1 MLRKVCLLA
10 TVLCLQVSLR
20 AQQSVT
26 NTAARLKGLPVSF
39 EENRGQV
46 DPQVRF
52 LAHTGKSTMYFTP
65 GETVLALASRNSEKN
80 SEISVLRLKWI
91 GANPHPQMVAEN
103 PLPGK
108 VNYL

>member
-10 TVLCLQVSLR
+10 TVLCLQVSLP
-20 AQQSVT
+20 AQQSAA

-39 EENRGQV
+39 EETQGQV
-46 DPQVRF
+46 DSQVRF

-65 GETVLALASRNSEKN
+65 GETVLTLASRDLQKKADV
-80 SEISVLRLKWI
+80 SVLRLKWI
-91 GANPHPQMVAEN
+91 AANPHPQMVAEK